1 MLSLELCWWWF
12 NTGKRNHTCF
22 CSVLS
27 HCVLW
32 DTKILLQDTDIL
44 LHVWEIFCEIS
55 EWWASL
61 ANHQPVHTRWP
72 LLPKSSFFSSLTY
85 PDMSLWVEYKR
96 EKKTNSSWSS
106 SAARRY
112 SRGRWG
118 CGGQLNYLFKFSK
131 FSTMMIVTK
140 RTAKRELCGLK
151 AGYISGQSGLIIT
164 TQPARWSWTT
174 PPQHCHRGKC
184 MHEGFLIDFKWSKSN
199 LANPRKNLTTVDTHL
214 THGMVLTA
222 PTASKLESNM
232 YLTPPL
238 APLWPKMKVQ
248 SPDLISLPCVTG
260 KSKTLCELERF
271 VWLLHQIHCN
281 AVGRGAKAQLLV
293 TKWPKTAICSKLLQT
308 LPLQPKLGE
317 REFASQVHKLTSK
330 VWSSIW
336 KILREA
342 EQNSMYVKQGNQGD
356 TKAGVGVSTI
366 FSSEYLPEQDVIRN
380 QMFVFLRFSLRFL
393 FKFFVFLSEGRW
405 WRREPCGSFPDE
417 GKPCLAIARLSSTDL
432 FCLSPHTQELS
443 WS

>member
-1 MLSLELCWWWF
+1 M
-12 NTGKRNHTCF
+12 
-22 CSVLS
+22 LS

-164 TQPARWSWTT
+164 TQPDGAGRLHHNTVT
-174 PPQHCHRGKC
+174 GGNVCTRG
-184 MHEGFLIDFKWSKSN
+184 FS
-199 LANPRKNLTTVDTHL
+199 LTLNGPNQTL
-214 THGMVLTA
+214 QIPGKIL
-222 PTASKLESNM
+222 
-232 YLTPPL
+232 
-238 APLWPKMKVQ
+238 PLWILTWPM
-248 SPDLISLPCVTG
+248 
-260 KSKTLCELERF
+260 
-271 VWLLHQIHCN
+271 VW
-281 AVGRGAKAQLLV
+281 
-293 TKWPKTAICSKLLQT
+293 
-308 LPLQPKLGE
+308 
-317 REFASQVHKLTSK
+317 
-330 VWSSIW
+330 
-336 KILREA
+336 
-342 EQNSMYVKQGNQGD
+342 Y
-356 TKAGVGVSTI
+356 
-366 FSSEYLPEQDVIRN
+366 
-380 QMFVFLRFSLRFL
+380 
-393 FKFFVFLSEGRW
+393 
-405 WRREPCGSFPDE
+405 
-417 GKPCLAIARLSSTDL
+417 
-432 FCLSPHTQELS
+432 
-443 WS
+443 